1 MVRRLAQGL
10 VLLLLVSVV
19 VFLLLHVVPG
29 DPALLILG
37 PTARTQDVAA
47 LNAQLGLNDP
57 LPVQYV
63 RFLGGLFRGD
73 LGDSIRARRPV
84 AELIGIALPP
94 TLQLTGAALALSCLV
109 GVPLGVLAALRPG
122 GIGDRLAL
130 LIALLGQSVPAFWLG
145 MMLIS
150 LVSMRW
156 GLLPTSGYGTWRHLI
171 LPTLALAPLGL
182 GMTMRI
188 SRIGM
193 LEALGEDYVRTARA
207 KGVRASLVV
216 AKHALRNAAIPI
228 LTIMGL
234 QVGALVGGAVI
245 TETIFAWP
253 GMGQLAVSSL
263 INRDYPVVQGV
274 VLMAAL
280 AVILINLLVDLTYA
294 LIDRRVQYR

>member
-19 VFLLLHVVPG
+19 VFLLLHIVPG

-63 RFLGGLFRGD
+63 RFLGGLFQGD